1 VKIIKKDLDIL
12 FTRRHI
18 QGVSKGAGE
27 TKTLPVWSKCG
38 VSDMAMYIVTIWA
51 SIEIGDG
58 MCYEFEEKLVVP
70 EYELEYVQKYDV
82 KSIQAID

>member
-1 VKIIKKDLDIL
+1 
-12 FTRRHI
+12 
-18 QGVSKGAGE
+18 
-27 TKTLPVWSKCG
+27 
-38 VSDMAMYIVTIWA
+38 MAMYIVTIWA